1 MKEKLKSLY
10 RAKDN
15 SNLYNRFDDVE
26 MVINQENEYSIGE
39 NKKKKKKAI
48 NDKEYMQ
55 IVKDIINNETVA
67 EMKKYRQH
75 YDINTFEHCL
85 NVSYISYRIC
95 KKLKWDYKS
104 MARGAMLHDLFLYD
118 WRNSKKELNLD
129 GYHAFVHPKIA
140 LENASKLYDLNDKEK
155 DIIVKHMWPV
165 TLSLP
170 KYKESFVITLVDKY
184 SALQESAQYYRSKIE
199 SKKLFRYAY
208 IFFGLI
214 FLRKII

>member
-1 MKEKLKSLY
+1 MKEKIKSLN

-15 SNLYNRFDDVE
+15 SNLYNRFDNVE
-26 MVINQENEYSIGE
+26 MVINQEKEYSIGE
-39 NKKKKKKAI
+39 NKLFLEKAM
-48 NDKEYMQ
+48 NDKEYME

-95 KKLKWDYKS
+95 KKLKLDYKS

-118 WRNSKKELNLD
+118 WRNSKKQLNLD
-129 GYHAFVHPKIA
+129 RYHAFVHPKIA
-140 LENASKLYDLNDKEK
+140 LENASKLYNLNDKEK

-165 TLSLP
+165 TLALP
-170 KYKESFVITLVDKY
+170 KYKETYIITLVDKY
-184 SALQESAQYYRSKIE
+184 SALQESAQYYRNRIE

-208 IFFGLI
+208 IFLGLI
-214 FLRKII
+214 FLNKLI

>member
-39 NKKKKKKAI
+39 NKLFLEKAI

-118 WRNSKKELNLD
+118 WRNSKKELNSLD
-129 GYHAFVHPKIA
+129 
-140 LENASKLYDLNDKEK
+140 
-155 DIIVKHMWPV
+155 
-165 TLSLP
+165 
-170 KYKESFVITLVDKY
+170 
-184 SALQESAQYYRSKIE
+184 
-199 SKKLFRYAY
+199 
-208 IFFGLI
+208 LI
-214 FLRKII
+214 SILG

>member
-1 MKEKLKSLY
+1 MKEKIKSLN

-15 SNLYNRFDDVE
+15 SNLYNRFDNVE
-26 MVINQENEYSIGE
+26 MVINQEKEYSIGE
-39 NKKKKKKAI
+39 NKLFLEKAM
-48 NDKEYMQ
+48 NDKEYME

-67 EMKKYRQH
+67 DMKKYRQH

-95 KKLKWDYKS
+95 KKLKLDYKS

-118 WRNSKKELNLD
+118 WRNSKKQLNLD

-140 LENASKLYDLNDKEK
+140 LENASKLYNLNDKEK

-165 TLSLP
+165 TLALP
-170 KYKESFVITLVDKY
+170 KYKETYIITLVDKY
-184 SALQESAQYYRSKIE
+184 SALQESAQYYRNRIE
-199 SKKLFRYAY
+199 SKKLFKYVY
-208 IFFGLI
+208 IFLGLI
-214 FLRKII
+214 FLNKLI